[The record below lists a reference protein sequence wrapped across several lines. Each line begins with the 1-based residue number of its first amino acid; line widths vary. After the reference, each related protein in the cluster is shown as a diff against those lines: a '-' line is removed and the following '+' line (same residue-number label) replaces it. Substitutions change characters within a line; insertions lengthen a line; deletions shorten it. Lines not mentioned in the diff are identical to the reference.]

1 MKQTSILAHESIKP
15 SKEVLHSKIIAGMR
29 KIKKGTFREIAKQA
43 NLQDMQVWKR
53 LSEMERVGK
62 IENVSDK
69 ICTVSGRSCSV
80 WQNTNNN

>member
-1 MKQTSILAHESIKP
+1 MNQNSIDAHESIKP
-15 SKEVLHSKIIAGMR
+15 SKETLHA
-29 KIKKGTFREIAKQA
+29 KIKAALKVIEKGTFREIAKQA

-53 LSEMERVGK
+53 LSELERVGK

>member
-15 SKEVLHSKIIAGMR
+15 SKESLYI
-29 KIKKGTFREIAKQA
+29 KIKTALKVIEKGTFREIAKQA